1 MNAQIMNYP
10 TSCFPFPYP
19 DVPFRIRTKSPL
31 VARITTLSLALSLS
45 LSLSLAL
52 TKPSTPRKAS
62 CLATSEPIEPGI
74 EEMLSL
80 KMAHLLFFSH
90 SPTSRS
96 LGFSRFFHFSSKPF
110 LSNEISTPIREPKR
124 RPTQHPILSKHISPS
139 GSLSDDF
146 VILETTECSDGSVLF
161 RFGNASEVEKI
172 HEKKTINDSGHN
184 LCKQTEVDD
193 LVDQISECREDGD
206 VLDTN
211 ISVVE
216 NVSDPMSELR
226 KGVFEGTVSK
236 LASSASDFT
245 SEVSDSYG
253 SERSS
258 MENAHI
264 GVTCSSMD
272 DKDLS
277 IDKMTNDVNGG
288 KSDEGDVTEVMEVS
302 APLAAESILKEKTA
316 DESVDV
322 DKIESSI
329 VLDESAPS
337 SEWKEE
343 FNACDTHGSNVSG
356 FTNFEAVNLPSIESI
371 PTGEEI
377 STAGF
382 FLYSGAASLPS
393 PSKALTGG
401 GDAYFVAV
409 QNWLGVADGVGQWS
423 LAGVNTGLYAR
434 ELMENCEKI
443 LSDPKS
449 APVIKPQELLIRSAA
464 ESQSPGSST
473 VLVAYFDGQCY
484 KIDLDDGD
492 VIVTATDGLFDNLYE
507 LEIASA
513 ISESLRTSL
522 EPQDIAV
529 YLATRAQEVGQS
541 TRARTPFADAAQA
554 TGYVGCTGGKLD
566 DVTVIVSLVQRR
578 SSSDS
583 HRLRLFLDLWILHTS
598 RHIVVTKE
606 PTRLEQL

>member
-1 MNAQIMNYP
+1 MI
-10 TSCFPFPYP
+10 
-19 DVPFRIRTKSPL
+19 
-31 VARITTLSLALSLS
+31 
-45 LSLSLAL
+45 
-52 TKPSTPRKAS
+52 
-62 CLATSEPIEPGI
+62 
-74 EEMLSL
+74 SL

-90 SPTSRS
+90 SPTPRS

-206 VLDTN
+206 VRDTN

-245 SEVSDSYG
+245 SEVSGSYG

-264 GVTCSSMD
+264 GVACPSMD

-302 APLAAESILKEKTA
+302 APLATESILNEKTA

-382 FLYSGAASLPS
+382 FLYSGAASLPY

-409 QNWLGVADGVGQWS
+409 RNWLGVADGVGQWS
-423 LAGVNTGLYAR
+423 LEGVNTGLYAL

-443 LSDPKS
+443 VLDPKS
-449 APVIKPQELLIRSAA
+449 APVIKPKELLIRSAA

-484 KIDLDDGD
+484 KIDLDEGD

-513 ISESLRTSL
+513 ISESLQTSL

-554 TGYVGCTGGKLD
+554 AGYVGCTGGKLD

-598 RHIVVTKE
+598 RHTAVNKE
-606 PTRLEQL
+606 LTRLEQVRISRGISSQWIKYTRT

>member
-1 MNAQIMNYP
+1 MH
-10 TSCFPFPYP
+10 
-19 DVPFRIRTKSPL
+19 
-31 VARITTLSLALSLS
+31 
-45 LSLSLAL
+45 
-52 TKPSTPRKAS
+52 
-62 CLATSEPIEPGI
+62 
-74 EEMLSL
+74 EE
-80 KMAHLLFFSH
+80 
-90 SPTSRS
+90 
-96 LGFSRFFHFSSKPF
+96 
-110 LSNEISTPIREPKR
+110 
-124 RPTQHPILSKHISPS
+124 
-139 GSLSDDF
+139 
-146 VILETTECSDGSVLF
+146 
-161 RFGNASEVEKI
+161 
-172 HEKKTINDSGHN
+172 KTINNDSGHN

-193 LVDQISECREDGD
+193 LVDLISECREDGD
-206 VLDTN
+206 VRDLN

-236 LASSASDFT
+236 LASSASDFA
-245 SEVSDSYG
+245 SEVSGSYG
-253 SERSS
+253 LERST

-264 GVTCSSMD
+264 GVTCPSMD

-277 IDKMTNDVNGG
+277 IDKMMNDVNGG
-288 KSDEGDVTEVMEVS
+288 KSDEGDVIEIMEVS
-302 APLAAESILKEKTA
+302 APLAAEPILNENTA

-329 VLDESAPS
+329 VLDGSALS

-356 FTNFEAVNLPSIESI
+356 FTNFEAVDLPSIESI

-382 FLYSGAASLPS
+382 FLYSGAASLPY

-401 GDAYFVAV
+401 GDAYFIAV
-409 QNWLGVADGVGQWS
+409 RNWLGVADGVGHWS
-423 LAGVNTGLYAR
+423 LEGVSTGLYAC

-443 LSDPKS
+443 VSDPKI
-449 APVIKPQELLIRSAA
+449 APVIKPEELLIRSAA

-473 VLVAYFDGQCY
+473 VLVAYFDGQVLHVANIGDSGFMVIRNGAVLKRSSSIVYDFNFRLQIKRGDNPSDFIECY
-484 KIDLDDGD
+484 KIDLDEGD
-492 VIVTATDGLFDNLYE
+492 MIVTATDGLFDNLYE

-513 ISESLRTSL
+513 ISESLQTSL
-522 EPQDIAV
+522 EPQDIAE
-529 YLATRAQEVGQS
+529 YLATRAQKVGQS

-554 TGYVGCTGGKLD
+554 AGYVGCTGGKPD

-583 HRLRLFLDLWILHTS
+583 
-598 RHIVVTKE
+598 
-606 PTRLEQL
+606 Q

>member
-1 MNAQIMNYP
+1 MI
-10 TSCFPFPYP
+10 
-19 DVPFRIRTKSPL
+19 
-31 VARITTLSLALSLS
+31 
-45 LSLSLAL
+45 
-52 TKPSTPRKAS
+52 
-62 CLATSEPIEPGI
+62 
-74 EEMLSL
+74 SL

-90 SPTSRS
+90 SPTPRS

-206 VLDTN
+206 VRDTN

-245 SEVSDSYG
+245 SEVSGSYG

-264 GVTCSSMD
+264 GVACPSMD

-302 APLAAESILKEKTA
+302 APLATESILNEKTA

-382 FLYSGAASLPS
+382 FLYSGAASLPY

-409 QNWLGVADGVGQWS
+409 RNWLGVADGVGQWS
-423 LAGVNTGLYAR
+423 LEGVNTGLYAL

-443 LSDPKS
+443 VLDPKS
-449 APVIKPQELLIRSAA
+449 APVIKPKELLIRSAA

-473 VLVAYFDGQCY
+473 VLVAYFDGQVLHVANIGDSGLIVIRNGAVLKRSSSIVYDFNFRLQIKRGDNPSDFIECY
-484 KIDLDDGD
+484 KIDLDEGD

-513 ISESLRTSL
+513 ISESLQTSL

-554 TGYVGCTGGKLD
+554 AGYVGCTGGKLD

-598 RHIVVTKE
+598 RHTAVNKE
-606 PTRLEQL
+606 LTRLEQVRISRGISSQWIKYTRT